1 MIVNASPRP
10 GGLGRPAGFALLLLL
25 VAGGIIAYVYMT
37 NKPPEPA
44 DAGPGIRA
52 YLEQQTGYLTL
63 ADGLTDK
70 DEDLVA
76 DPPASGL
83 INPETLLFCEINT
96 ADPNKDEERWKPF
109 VDHLAKVTG
118 KKVQYV
124 KALDAPAEKKAE
136 DGTTPDVP
144 APSSGALAALAAH
157 VDALKAGRV
166 HVTAFATGSVPAA
179 VNKGGFVPM
188 FCPGD
193 ANGKFGY
200 EMEIVVR
207 ADSPIKTPADLKGK
221 KLAFVGMTSNSGA
234 KAPIV
239 LLKDQFGLT
248 AGRDYEFGW
257 SGGHGKSLREV
268 QSGGADAACV
278 ANDLLGAET
287 AAGRVKDGELRSI
300 YKSSTFPPL
309 CFGVKHDLD
318 PALVAK
324 VKEAFASFNDLPA
337 VYGKTPNRIKFAPVD
352 YKRDWAYVIDID
364 KRLKGVAAK

>member
-1 MIVNASPRP
+1 MIVSASRRP
-10 GGLGRPAGFALLLLL
+10 AGLGRPAGFALLLLL
-25 VAGGIIAYVYMT
+25 VAGGIIGYVYMT
-37 NKPPEPA
+37 NKPPEPV

-52 YLEQQTGYLTL
+52 YLEQQAGYLTM
-63 ADGLTDK
+63 AEGLTDK
-70 DEDLVA
+70 DDDLVA

-83 INPETLLFCEINT
+83 LNPDTLLFCEINT
-96 ADPNKDEERWKPF
+96 VDPNKDEERWKPF
-109 VDHLAKVTG
+109 MDHLARVTG

-124 KALDAPAEKKAE
+124 KALDAPAEKVD
-136 DGTTPDVP
+136 DGTPPEIP

-179 VNKGGFVPM
+179 VNKGGFVPL

-193 ANGKFGY
+193 ENGKFGY

-207 ADSPIKTPADLKGK
+207 ADSPIQSPADLKGK

-239 LLKDQFGLT
+239 LLKEEFGLT
-248 AGRDYEFGW
+248 AGRDYDFGFTG
-257 SGGHGKSLREV
+257 SHGKSIREV
-268 QSGGADAACV
+268 QAAGGADAACV
-278 ANDLLGAET
+278 ANDLLGAEVG
-287 AAGRVKDGELRSI
+287 AGRVKEGALRSI

-318 PALVAK
+318 PALSAK
-324 VKEAFASFNDLPA
+324 IKEAFTSFNDLPK
-337 VYGKTPNRIKFAPVD
+337 VYGKTPNRVKFAAVD